1 MGKGGGFSKCKGVGG
16 WVQRKTKCKSKM
28 TGKDRSKKRSKE
40 ELRSRRIQEERATR
54 EVYGKVTIW
63 LGQWKVWGR
72 VFEEVEKELA

>member
-1 MGKGGGFSKCKGVGG
+1 
-16 WVQRKTKCKSKM
+16 M

-63 LGQWKVWGR
+63 LGQWKV
-72 VFEEVEKELA
+72 